1 MKSIAKRRAWGA
13 GHRISI
19 RLDRIAREALY
30 DIAGRKSC
38 TVGDLLSEIDRKRR
52 LEFRRRHPS
61 YVVACYPAMMQA
73 ALRGDAKSVA

>member
-38 TVGDLLSEIDRKRR
+38 TVGDLLSEIDRKR
-52 LEFRRRHPS
+52 EGSNFAAATPVTS
-61 YVVACYPAMMQA
+61 WPATTQ
-73 ALRGDAKSVA
+73 